1 MDTYK
6 AQRIQD
12 ELKQAGAGSIAMHT
26 PEEKALLD
34 VIHDDEHIGGIIY
47 GRYTEGLAWLI
58 ATDRRVIFMDKKPLF
73 TTTDEISYD
82 IVTGTKMT
90 RAGLFTSV
98 TLHTRVADYAI
109 RFVKSKCAKIFVNYL
124 ESRRLESTGRGP
136 AATLASEQPQWQLS
150 LSNEALTFLKEHD
163 LAVLSTVD
171 RTGNV
176 HGAVVYYVLDQ
187 RNFIYVMTKSE
198 TEKGRD
204 VYAHSQVAITV
215 HEAGTLQTA
224 QVQGMAAI
232 ETDQHIKDMVFTQ
245 IVQYRTY
252 RNEKQLPPITKL
264 HEGSYIVIRIRPTS
278 IMYHDFAKMA

>member
-6 AQRIQD
+6 AQRIQN
-12 ELKQAGAGSIAMHT
+12 ELKQAGAGNIAMHT

-34 VIHDDEHIGGIIY
+34 IIHDDEHIGGIIY

-124 ESRRLESTGRGP
+124 ESRRLESTGQGP
-136 AATLASEQPQWQLS
+136 AVLASEQAQLQTP

-187 RNFIYVMTKSE
+187 RNFIYIMTKSE

-204 VYAHSQVAITV
+204 VYVHSQVAITI
-215 HEAGTLQTA
+215 HEVGTLQTA
-224 QVQGMAAI
+224 QVQGMATI
-232 ETDQHIKDMVFTQ
+232 ENDQKIKDTVFNQ
-245 IVQYRTY
+245 IMQYRTY
-252 RNEKQLPPITKL
+252 RGEKQLPPITKL
-264 HEGSYIVIRIRPTS
+264 HEGLYVVIRIRPTS
-278 IMYHDFAKMA
+278 IVYHDYAKMA